1 MLAWALFQ
9 SGKLKEADSAIS
21 LSLKDDPGVPESWRI
36 RSMVTFAE
44 GDSKGGFSALE
55 RANKLDPK
63 DPETFCAIARAF
75 LRQGNAD
82 NAGAA
87 FGAAV
92 REKPQSYCGQ
102 VGQVWS
108 KLPQANKSQV
118 KDLDRL
124 ARESVSAWDK
134 SFAQATLARV
144 LAGTGHVKEAG
155 MRAQEAITLAPW
167 SGDAHLAVGL
177 VAERLRDGAA
187 AKEAFAKAVELD
199 PSHGGYVLE
208 LADSLA
214 RGNDDDQEKAVRE
227 YERFLRLGGSERDE
241 ARVKRTLATLKRR
254 LVSR

>member
-21 LSLKDDPGVPESWRI
+21 LSLKDDPGIPESWRI
-36 RSMVTFAE
+36 RSLVAFAQ
-44 GDSKGGFSALE
+44 GDSKAGFSALE

-75 LRQGNAD
+75 LRQDNAD
-82 NAGAA
+82 HAGAA

-92 REKPQSYCGQ
+92 REKPQSICGQ

-108 KLPQANKSQV
+108 RLPQANKSQV
-118 KDLDRL
+118 KDLERL
-124 ARESVSAWDK
+124 VRESVASWDK
-134 SFAQATLARV
+134 SFAQATLARA
-144 LAGTGHVKEAG
+144 LAAIGQAKEGRMHA
-155 MRAQEAITLAPW
+155 REAITLAPW

-199 PSHGGYVLE
+199 PAHSGYALE

-214 RGNDDDQEKAVRE
+214 RGNDEDQEKAVRE

-254 LVSR
+254 LASR